1 MAEQP
6 AQNITED
13 LDRFALALEASL
25 DGFWE
30 WDRAAGQTH
39 YSPRW
44 QAIAGFE
51 PHEHVGTLE
60 HWLSRVHHEDHPRLE
75 ADLRALRAGKAR
87 KIRNEHR
94 LRDERGAWRWVL
106 VRGIAAYEADGS
118 VARLAGSMTD
128 ITERKTTD
136 PLTGLPNRLSF
147 ADFLERRLARA
158 RQGTGWEFILLAVG
172 IEQFMLLNE
181 SLGYGGGDT
190 LLIETA
196 QRLIAA
202 TAQLEAATT
211 NSLIARQGSAEF
223 LVCVECVAGEQQAI
237 EMANNIYAELRR
249 PFQWRSKRI
258 LPRMAMGLVIAGE
271 EWTHPEDLM
280 QAAELALMEAK
291 EIGCGPLV
299 CYSNGLRERV
309 LARLQLESDLEH
321 AIQTGQMV
329 FHYQPEIDLVS
340 GRIVGFEALVR
351 WQHPERGLLCPR
363 EFIPIAE
370 ETSLILPL
378 GDWGLTEACR
388 QIVAWREM
396 EHNEPIQLRVSV
408 NLSARQFGQPG
419 LVGRVAEIL
428 ANFAM
433 QPEHLRIEVTESSLM
448 GDADTALKIMQDL
461 QSLGVGLHMDDFG
474 TGYSSL
480 NYLHRFPFDTLKI
493 DRSFIQGIVNEKDSV
508 EIVRT
513 ILELARSLNMAVVAE
528 GIETPQQADCLRSLG
543 CQYGQGYFFARPM
556 TAEAVSAML
565 TGAGGFQPPTQS
577 SCMS

>member
-1 MAEQP
+1 MAEQS

-13 LDRFALALEASL
+13 LDRFSLALEASL

-51 PHEHVGTLE
+51 PHEHVDTLE

-87 KIRNEHR
+87 KICNEHR
-94 LRDERGAWRWVL
+94 LRDERGTWRWVM
-106 VRGIAAYEADGS
+106 VRGVARYGVDGS
-118 VARLAGSMTD
+118 LARLAGSMTD

-136 PLTGLPNRLSF
+136 PLTGLPNRLFF

-158 RQGTGWEFILLAVG
+158 RQGAGWEFVLLAME

-181 SLGYGGGDT
+181 SFGYSGGDT
-190 LLIETA
+190 LLLETA
-196 QRLIAA
+196 QRLVAVTAKLGAA
-202 TAQLEAATT
+202 VSPLV
-211 NSLIARQGSAEF
+211 ARQGSAEF
-223 LVCVECVAGEQQAI
+223 LVCVEGVADEQHAI
-237 EMANNIYAELRR
+237 EMANSIYADLRL

-258 LPRMAMGLVIAGE
+258 LPRMAMGLVIACE
-271 EWTHPEDLM
+271 ECAHPEDLM
-280 QAAELALMEAK
+280 QAAELALIEAK

-299 CYSNGLRERV
+299 CYSNSLRERV
-309 LARLQLESDLEH
+309 LARLQLESDLEQ

-351 WQHPERGLLCPR
+351 WQHPVRGLLGPR
-363 EFIPIAE
+363 EFVPIAE
-370 ETSLILPL
+370 QTSLILPL

-388 QIVAWREM
+388 QIMAWREM
-396 EHNEPIQLRVSV
+396 EHADRIPLRVSV

-428 ANFAM
+428 ANSAM
-433 QPEHLRIEVTESSLM
+433 KPDHLRIEVTESSLM
-448 GDADTALKIMQDL
+448 GDADTALKTMQDL

-493 DRSFIQGIVNEKDSV
+493 DRSFIQGIVNERDSV

-528 GIETPQQADCLRSLG
+528 GIETPQQAECLRSLG

-556 TAEAVSAML
+556 TAEAVGAML
-565 TGAGGFQPPTQS
+565 ARAGEWQPPS
-577 SCMS
+577 YMS